1 MNFIPLH
8 IYTGYSFLQSGVKID
23 SLISNV
29 LKCQYKY
36 VGISDINILY
46 GLPKFY
52 SKCIKNNIKP
62 ILGMEL
68 KIEDHIFSLYIKNE
82 EGYRNLSFISSMMEK
97 NKETKIN
104 EIKDRF
110 KGLICVY
117 STKNVLF
124 TSFDDVSFSHKLSL
138 ISAMFNDFFIGMEI
152 YSKNDVV
159 FANKIRNFSQTHN
172 YKLIAFPL
180 VKYLKKE
187 DALVIDVLNAIKNQ
201 TTLDDN

>member
-23 SLISNV
+23 SLISKV

-68 KIEDHIFSLYIKNE
+68 KIEDHIFSLYIKNGKKANGIE
-82 EGYRNLSFISSMMEK
+82 LVK
-97 NKETKIN
+97 TK
-104 EIKDRF
+104 KD
-110 KGLICVY
+110 I
-117 STKNVLF
+117 
-124 TSFDDVSFSHKLSL
+124 
-138 ISAMFNDFFIGMEI
+138 EI
-152 YSKNDVV
+152 YLL
-159 FANKIRNFSQTHN
+159 FH
-172 YKLIAFPL
+172 L
-180 VKYLKKE
+180 
-187 DALVIDVLNAIKNQ
+187 
-201 TTLDDN
+201 